1 MTSLAAVSE
10 AVIQMKSLHMT
21 KSRLGK
27 EKSEN
32 TEIKEFLQKT
42 PSKRCRRNVIHEI
55 LMRTYA
61 RGNADIILPYVM
73 LVATL
78 RVKLIVMRRKLGHAK
93 NV

>member
-1 MTSLAAVSE
+1 
-10 AVIQMKSLHMT
+10 
-21 KSRLGK
+21 
-27 EKSEN
+27 
-32 TEIKEFLQKT
+32 
-42 PSKRCRRNVIHEI
+42 
-55 LMRTYA
+55 MRTYA